1 MNDTYRKMIVDK
13 IMFRIIGS
21 LKNTSLNIFG
31 NNAVELL
38 QCELIILYITKP
50 EFSAA
55 LNSSLMKHT
64 GVTRSHFALKYS

>member
-38 QCELIILYITKP
+38 QCELIILYIMKP

-55 LNSSLMKHT
+55 LNSSHMKHT